1 MSFDVNDDNIRGGE
15 LMVDAGKND
24 MTKFHKEVMKKFR
37 PKVMSTE
44 AKLIDKPTG
53 EVLKTGSKK
62 EMETEKKRN
71 RDELQVQEWFKSKNI
86 DVKVRQ
92 LDESTQVYVPI
103 GRTIPNEIR
112 EELITTQYG
121 KMPEDVKNVKDIN
134 YGNFVENSITM
145 NNDFWDKLLHGTK
158 GE

>member
-1 MSFDVNDDNIRGGE
+1 MLERNIR
-15 LMVDAGKND
+15 VKNKKQLD
-24 MTKFHKEVMKKFR
+24 PKKFDATVKR
-37 PKVMSTE
+37 MSKSIKEE

-145 NNDFWDKLLHGTK
+145 NNDFWTKVLHGTK

>member
-1 MSFDVNDDNIRGGE
+1 MPDYTFHGRLSQLITMDNIRKYKIIE
-15 LMVDAGKND
+15 MIQYTFFFFLLSLLVATILN
-24 MTKFHKEVMKKFR
+24 
-37 PKVMSTE
+37 
-44 AKLIDKPTG
+44 
-53 EVLKTGSKK
+53 KTYY
-62 EMETEKKRN
+62 
-71 RDELQVQEWFKSKNI
+71 D
-86 DVKVRQ
+86 KVRE

-134 YGNFVENSITM
+134 YGNFMENSITM
-145 NNDFWDKLLHGTK
+145 NNDFWTKVLHGTK